1 MYPDD
6 FLQQSQWALN
16 APGPELRDLHS
27 QLNWLWTKGSI
38 ARKEIAYINAGDRE
52 LLNIGLV
59 KDRGMAKIAH
69 FVEILVESFYRL
81 GYKVNFLGLL
91 IRFC

>member
-1 MYPDD
+1 MNPDD

-27 QLNWLWTKGSI
+27 QLNWLLTKGSV

-59 KDRGMAKIAH
+59 KDRGMAKIAY
-69 FVEILVESFYRL
+69 FVEILVENFYRL
-81 GYKVNFLGLL
+81 GYKVNFSV
-91 IRFC
+91 I